1 MDKQFKITAY
11 HSTRDMERGINGK
24 TYTDIETLLRGLNE
38 RLYYK
43 AEGGSSPV
51 PCTDDWDYSYNE
63 MFEGYEGKVACW
75 DIEELPTDRSIRIVG
90 VDYFYALPQR
100 TGVNIYDSLEDPRL
114 ADIDRQRMTLYP
126 YSMEEFLKTIARGN
140 ETDRYGRPKA
150 SNLDLSYDYIA
161 LLNS

>member
-1 MDKQFKITAY
+1 MDKQFNITAY

-24 TYTDIETLLRGLNE
+24 TYTDIETLLRDFNK
-38 RLYYK
+38 RSYYQ
-43 AEGGSSPV
+43 AEGSTDPV

-63 MFEGYEGKVACW
+63 MCEGYEGKVACW

-100 TGVNIYDSLEDPRL
+100 TGVNVYDSLEDPRL

-126 YSMEEFLKTIARGN
+126 YTMEEFIKALVRGQ
-140 ETDRYGRPKA
+140 ETDRYNRPKA
-150 SNLDLSYDYIA
+150 TNLNLSYDYIA
-161 LLNS
+161 LLHS